1 MAPMGETRRN
11 WHTKPRKFSETATNS
26 AALEERASPA
36 FEAAM
41 ASTSKNTQEGEHE
54 GHIPTAKKQDIVPTR
69 ELKLRLF
76 VGGLGP
82 TVGPKDLQDRIA
94 PLGQVHGIQMID
106 SKEDGGDGTHRG
118 FAYVDFE
125 AFSDASLQKLFSA
138 VRNPPH
144 FHFISKSLGFTSF
157 RLSHMLILRVCRVQ
171 VCKNCSAQYLI
182 LLSSTVSPIS
192 LMPPSL

>member
-1 MAPMGETRRN
+1 MGPMGETRRN

-26 AALEERASPA
+26 AALEERAPA

-41 ASTSKNTQEGEHE
+41 ASTSKDTQEGEHE

-138 VRNPPH
+138 VRNSPL
-144 FHFISKSLGFTSF
+144 FHFFLSRNSLVSPPLDF
-157 RLSHMLILRVCRVQ
+157 LYMLIFEALFGASLQKCFVER
-171 VCKNCSAQYLI
+171 
-182 LLSSTVSPIS
+182 ST
-192 LMPPSL
+192 

>member
-1 MAPMGETRRN
+1 MGETRRN

-26 AALEERASPA
+26 AAALEERAPA

-41 ASTSKNTQEGEHE
+41 ASTSKNTQMIE
-54 GHIPTAKKQDIVPTR
+54 IPTAKKQDIVPTR

-106 SKEDGGDGTHRG
+106 SKEDGGDDTHRG

-138 VRNPPH
+138 VRNSPLEIPW
-144 FHFISKSLGFTSF
+144 FH
-157 RLSHMLILRVCRVQ
+157 
-171 VCKNCSAQYLI
+171 
-182 LLSSTVSPIS
+182 LL
-192 LMPPSL
+192 

>member
-1 MAPMGETRRN
+1 MAETRRN
-11 WHTKPRKFSETATNS
+11 WHTKPRKLSETATNS
-26 AALEERASPA
+26 AALEERAPA

-41 ASTSKNTQEGEHE
+41 ASTSKNTQGGEQD
-54 GHIPTAKKQDIVPTR
+54 GCIPTAKKQDIVPTR
-69 ELKLRLF
+69 QLKLRLF

-106 SKEDGGDGTHRG
+106 SKEDGGGDGTHRG

-138 VRNPPH
+138 VRN
-144 FHFISKSLGFTSF
+144 S
-157 RLSHMLILRVCRVQ
+157 
-171 VCKNCSAQYLI
+171 I
-182 LLSSTVSPIS
+182 LLSSTLIS
-192 LMPPSL
+192 KFPCFHRLQGFAYVGF